1 MKERRIR
8 ATQRKIA
15 ILGGA
20 GLLLFLMALVWAAWR
35 MARRPS
41 LSAFLFLGLC
51 VGALGIA
58 AALSF
63 QVVRLSGQLA
73 IHRDQDAP
81 TGLYN
86 KRFLLATINE
96 WMANQISFGLLMI
109 DMDHFKE
116 VNDTHGHLAGD
127 AVLRHLAA
135 VLQMAIRRNDLLCR
149 YGGEEF
155 VLLVRGVDSLTVV
168 EQVAERI
175 RKAVERTAFP
185 YVLHKTCST
194 GYGLWDQEESGEEL
208 IARIDAAL
216 YAAKTGGRN
225 QSVASKTK
233 GDSP

>member
-1 MKERRIR
+1 MQGKMVVLSGVGS
-8 ATQRKIA
+8 
-15 ILGGA
+15 LGC
-20 GLLLFLMALVWAAWR
+20 LLALIWFAR
-35 MARRPS
+35 MVMHRPS
-41 LSAFLFLGLC
+41 FQSILFFGLW
-51 VGALGIA
+51 VGALAIA

-63 QVVRLSGQLA
+63 QVVRLSRQLE

-96 WMANQISFGLLMI
+96 WMVNQKSFGLLMI

-135 VLQMAIRRNDLLCR
+135 VLQMTIRKNDLLCR

-155 VLLVRGVDSLTVV
+155 VLLVCGVDSLFLV
-168 EQVAERI
+168 ERVAERM
-175 RKAVERTAFP
+175 RKVVEHAAFP
-185 YVLHKTCST
+185 YVLHKTCSI

-225 QSVASKTK
+225 QSIAGAGK
-233 GDSP
+233 GGSF